1 MYEGD
6 DHDDPVAVVEKE
18 VRIKK
23 PFTFKFSDLKPD
35 TKYTAMVNGICK
47 YNVIHRTAR
56 YNHYPQLTGYPY
68 QPHQSLTTSPG
79 RFHLTSP
86 QRSAILAFLVNKM
99 TPANFFPTLSTYI
112 ISTNHKH

>member
-1 MYEGD
+1 MINFGKNYGSWINPGAVVGCEPLPYVTTLIIFQVCRLYEGD
-6 DHDDPVAVVEKE
+6 DHDDPVAVLEKE

-56 YNHYPQLTGYPY
+56 YNM
-68 QPHQSLTTSPG
+68 
-79 RFHLTSP
+79 
-86 QRSAILAFLVNKM
+86 ND
-99 TPANFFPTLSTYI
+99 
-112 ISTNHKH
+112 